1 MGSFSIWHWLLV
13 LVVILILFGAGKL
26 PKVAGDLAS
35 GIKNF
40 RKGMK
45 EEAEENKDAAK
56 DAGVIQQTAAAPQAG
71 ATVAGAAATAP
82 AGATNDKPAQH

>member
-45 EEAEENKDAAK
+45 EEPGDETK
-56 DAGVIQQTAAAPQAG
+56 DAGTIQQQTPPPAQSTTNAAAGSNAG
-71 ATVAGAAATAP
+71 E
-82 AGATNDKPAQH
+82 KH

>member
-45 EEAEENKDAAK
+45 EEPGDEAK
-56 DAGVIQQTAAAPQAG
+56 DATTIQQQTPPSAQSTTNAAAGSNAG
-71 ATVAGAAATAP
+71 E
-82 AGATNDKPAQH
+82 KH

>member
-1 MGSFSIWHWLLV
+1 MMGSFSIWHWLLV

-45 EEAEENKDAAK
+45 EEPEEAKDPAK
-56 DAGVIQQTAAAPQAG
+56 DAGVIQQQAPATGTTSTAG
-71 ATVAGAAATAP
+71 ATSEKT
-82 AGATNDKPAQH
+82 AQH

>member
-26 PKVAGDLAS
+26 PKVAGDLAA

-45 EEAEENKDAAK
+45 EEPAEEAA
-56 DAGVIQQTAAAPQAG
+56 TPAAPVINQQAPT
-71 ATVAGAAATAP
+71 AQQAAP
-82 AGATNDKPAQH
+82 AAEKTAQH

>member
-45 EEAEENKDAAK
+45 EEPEEAKDAAAK
-56 DAGVIQQTAAAPQAG
+56 DPGVIQQAATTQQAG
-71 ATVAGAAATAP
+71 ATSA
-82 AGATNDKPAQH
+82 AGATSDKPAQH

>member
-45 EEAEENKDAAK
+45 EEPEEAKDAAK
-56 DAGVIQQTAAAPQAG
+56 DPGVIQQTAASQTGATSTAG
-71 ATVAGAAATAP
+71 ATS
-82 AGATNDKPAQH
+82 DKSAQH

>member
-45 EEAEENKDAAK
+45 EEPEETKDAAK
-56 DAGVIQQTAAAPQAG
+56 DAGVIQQQAAPQSGQAGTTTTAG
-71 ATVAGAAATAP
+71 ATS
-82 AGATNDKPAQH
+82 DKPAQH

>member
-45 EEAEENKDAAK
+45 EEPADEAA
-56 DAGVIQQTAAAPQAG
+56 TPAAPVINQQAPG
-71 ATVAGAAATAP
+71 TTQQASSAP
-82 AGATNDKPAQH
+82 AEKPAQH

>member
-45 EEAEENKDAAK
+45 EEPGDEAK
-56 DAGVIQQTAAAPQAG
+56 DSATIQQQAAPTSNPAGSNAGVG
-71 ATVAGAAATAP
+71 GE
-82 AGATNDKPAQH
+82 KR

>member
-1 MGSFSIWHWLLV
+1 MGSFSLWHWLLV
-13 LVVILILFGAGKL
+13 LVVILIVFGAGKL

-45 EEAEENKDAAK
+45 EETETPKDGQAA
-56 DAGVIQQTAAAPQAG
+56 APASPVIQQQAQPSAAGTASASA
-71 ATVAGAAATAP
+71 
-82 AGATNDKPAQH
+82 DKPAQH

>member
-1 MGSFSIWHWLLV
+1 MGSFSFWHWLIV
-13 LVVILILFGAGKL
+13 LLVILIIFGAGKL

-45 EEAEENKDAAK
+45 EDTE
-56 DAGVIQQTAAAPQAG
+56 
-71 ATVAGAAATAP
+71 
-82 AGATNDKPAQH
+82 DKPASQPPVINQQSQPTGGAANTGTPADKSAQN

>member
-45 EEAEENKDAAK
+45 EEPGDEAK
-56 DAGVIQQTAAAPQAG
+56 DSATIQQQAAPTSNPTGSNAGVG
-71 ATVAGAAATAP
+71 GE
-82 AGATNDKPAQH
+82 KH